1 VPCVTS
7 ARLDTTALAHQAR
20 VSLALLARHLL
31 QELINRVVCVPRV
44 HIQTQAVP
52 RVTSAHL
59 DTTAHQARVVLALL
73 VPTKL
78 LLGMATMR
86 VLYAISALH
95 LVKAVTCV
103 TCAMWD
109 IHLG

>member
-1 VPCVTS
+1 MQTQAVPRATS
-7 ARLDTTALAHQAR
+7 ARLDTTALAHQA
-20 VSLALLARHLL
+20 H
-31 QELINRVVCVPRV
+31 
-44 HIQTQAVP
+44 
-52 RVTSAHL
+52 
-59 DTTAHQARVVLALL
+59 VVLALL